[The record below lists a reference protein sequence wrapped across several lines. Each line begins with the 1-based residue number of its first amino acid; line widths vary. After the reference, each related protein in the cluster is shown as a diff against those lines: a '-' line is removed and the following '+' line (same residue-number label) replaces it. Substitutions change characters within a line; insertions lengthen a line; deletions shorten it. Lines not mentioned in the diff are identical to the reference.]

1 MSPNNHHGIDARQ
14 SLLGRDNAAAPRTSM
29 GCVPPRAGQTGIA
42 GPRET
47 RGFIGGLSA
56 NRAVELDPQFVD
68 PTDRLPATKTEEG
81 PVS

>member
-1 MSPNNHHGIDARQ
+1 
-14 SLLGRDNAAAPRTSM
+14 M